1 MKVTLE
7 TKVLKDL
14 TTRAMKGVGKN
25 ESIMRTC
32 WLGIK
37 CEDGVLSMTSWDGEN
52 YLVVSEDKI
61 VCDNFKVTVTAEK
74 FAQLISKTTT
84 DKISLEL
91 KDKYLKVK
99 GNGDYK
105 LELPVNDE
113 GELDNYPE
121 IVFDTKKKSA
131 LTKIK
136 LSSVVW
142 AIEGNKISLAKTPE
156 VPHLMCYYFGD
167 EVLTTN
173 NTTAAMSSI
182 NVFGNPIMLKSEL
195 VNLIATMENEEINVY
210 TDKEK
215 ILFETP
221 KTKILGYFN
230 EGKEEFEENIK
241 DALKQLFD
249 EPSPASCSVETDKLL
264 GILDRIMLFVKTK
277 EEGIRVL
284 FTKTGIQFYNKENS
298 VNELLPYVTS
308 DNFVSFE
315 VKLQL
320 DVLKDLIS
328 NVCDDKCYIQYGLDG
343 MLKFGKEKRH
353 HLLTV
358 LADEVQV

>member
-32 WLGIK
+32 WIGIK
-37 CEDGVLSMTSWDGEN
+37 CQENTLSMTAWDGEN

-61 VCDNFKVTVTAEK
+61 VCDDFKVTVTAEK
-74 FAQLISKTTT
+74 FAQLVSKTTS
-84 DKISLEL
+84 DKITLEL
-91 KDKYLKVK
+91 KDNYLKVK

-121 IVFDTKKKSA
+121 IVFDTKKKG
-131 LTKIK
+131 TKIK
-136 LSSVVW
+136 LSAIVW

-167 EVLTTN
+167 EVMTTN
-173 NTTAAMSSI
+173 NTTAALSNI
-182 NVFGNPIMLKSEL
+182 NVFGQPIMLKSDL
-195 VNLIATMENEEINVY
+195 VNLVATMENEEITVY
-210 TDKEK
+210 TDKDK
-215 ILFETP
+215 ILFKTP
-221 KTKILGYFN
+221 KTTILGYFN
-230 EGKEEFEENIK
+230 EGKEEFEESIK
-241 DALKQLFD
+241 DQLKQLFD
-249 EPSPASCSVETDKLL
+249 EESPASCSVEKDALL
-264 GILDRIMLFVKTK
+264 GILDRIMLFVKTR

-298 VNELLPYVTS
+298 VNELLPYATS
-308 DNFVSFE
+308 DNFVNFE

-328 NVCDDKCYIQYGLDG
+328 NVCDDKCHIQYGLEG

-358 LADEVQV
+358 LADEVEA

>member
-14 TTRAMKGVGKN
+14 TARVMKGVGKN

-32 WLGIK
+32 WIGIK
-37 CEDGVLSMTSWDGEN
+37 CQENTLSMTAWDGEN

-61 VCDNFKVTVTAEK
+61 VCDDFKVTVTAEK
-74 FAQLISKTTT
+74 FAQLVSKTTS
-84 DKISLEL
+84 DKITLEL
-91 KDKYLKVK
+91 KDNYLKVK

-121 IVFDTKKKSA
+121 IVFDTKKKG
-131 LTKIK
+131 TKIK
-136 LSSVVW
+136 LSAIVW

-173 NTTAAMSSI
+173 NTTAALSNI
-182 NVFGNPIMLKSEL
+182 NVFGQPIMLKSDL
-195 VNLIATMENEEINVY
+195 VNLVATMENEEITVY
-210 TDKEK
+210 TDKDK
-215 ILFETP
+215 ILFKTP
-221 KTKILGYFN
+221 KTTILGYFN
-230 EGKEEFEENIK
+230 EGKEEFEEGIK
-241 DALKQLFD
+241 DELKQLFD
-249 EPSPASCSVETDKLL
+249 EESPASCSVEKDALL

-284 FTKTGIQFYNKENS
+284 FTKNGIQFYNKDNS
-298 VNELLPYVTS
+298 VNELLQYATS
-308 DNFVSFE
+308 ENFVSFE

-320 DVLKDLIS
+320 DVLKDLIN
-328 NVCDDKCYIQYGLDG
+328 NVCDEKCYIQYGLDG

-358 LADEVQV
+358 LADEVDA

>member
-14 TTRAMKGVGKN
+14 TARVMKGVGKN

-32 WLGIK
+32 WIGIK
-37 CEDGVLSMTSWDGEN
+37 CQENTLSMTAWDGEN

-61 VCDNFKVTVTAEK
+61 VCDDFKVTVTAEK
-74 FAQLISKTTT
+74 FAQLVSKTTS
-84 DKISLEL
+84 DKITLEL
-91 KDKYLKVK
+91 KDNYLKVK

-121 IVFDTKKKSA
+121 IVFDTKKKG
-131 LTKIK
+131 TKIK
-136 LSSVVW
+136 LSAIVW

-173 NTTAAMSSI
+173 NTTAALSNI
-182 NVFGNPIMLKSEL
+182 NVFGQPIMLKADL
-195 VNLIATMENEEINVY
+195 VNLVATMENEEITVY
-210 TDKEK
+210 TDKDK
-215 ILFETP
+215 ILFKTP
-221 KTKILGYFN
+221 KTTILGYFN
-230 EGKEEFEENIK
+230 EGKEEFEEGIK
-241 DALKQLFD
+241 DELKQLFD
-249 EPSPASCSVETDKLL
+249 EESPASCSVEKDALL

-284 FTKTGIQFYNKENS
+284 FTKTGIQFYNKDNS
-298 VNELLPYVTS
+298 VNELLQYATS
-308 DNFVSFE
+308 ENFVSFE

-320 DVLKDLIS
+320 DVLKDLIN

-358 LADEVQV
+358 LADEVDA

>member
-14 TTRAMKGVGKN
+14 TARVMKGVGRN

-32 WLGIK
+32 WIGIK
-37 CEDGVLSMTSWDGEN
+37 CQENTLSMTAWDGEN

-61 VCDNFKVTVTAEK
+61 VCDDFKVTVTAEK
-74 FAQLISKTTT
+74 FAQLVSKTTT
-84 DKISLEL
+84 DKITLEL
-91 KDKYLKVK
+91 KDNYLKVK

-121 IVFDTKKKSA
+121 IVFDTKKKG
-131 LTKIK
+131 TKIK
-136 LSSVVW
+136 LSAIVW

-173 NTTAAMSSI
+173 NTTAALSNI
-182 NVFGNPIMLKSEL
+182 NVFGQPIMLKADL
-195 VNLIATMENEEINVY
+195 VNLVATMENEEITVY
-210 TDKEK
+210 TDKDK
-215 ILFETP
+215 ILFKTP
-221 KTKILGYFN
+221 KTTILGYFN
-230 EGKEEFEENIK
+230 EGKEEFEEGIK
-241 DALKQLFD
+241 DELKQLFD
-249 EPSPASCSVETDKLL
+249 EESPASCSVEKDALL

-284 FTKTGIQFYNKENS
+284 FTKNGIQFYNKDNS
-298 VNELLPYVTS
+298 VNELLQYATS
-308 DNFVSFE
+308 ENFVSFE

-320 DVLKDLIS
+320 DVLKDLIN

-358 LADEVQV
+358 LADEVDA

>member
-14 TTRAMKGVGKN
+14 TSRVMKGVGKN

-32 WLGIK
+32 WIGIK
-37 CEDGVLSMTSWDGEN
+37 CQSNTLSMTAWDGEN

-61 VCDNFKVTVTAEK
+61 VCDDFKVTVTAEK
-74 FAQLISKTTT
+74 FAQLISKTTAEKVT
-84 DKISLEL
+84 LEL
-91 KDKYLKVK
+91 KDNYLKIK

-121 IVFDTKKKSA
+121 IVFDTKKKG
-131 LTKIK
+131 TKIK
-136 LSSVVW
+136 LSAIIW

-173 NTTAAMSSI
+173 NTTAALSNI
-182 NVFGNPIMLKSEL
+182 NVFGTPIMLKSDL
-195 VNLIATMENEEINVY
+195 VNLVATMENEEIMVY
-210 TDKEK
+210 TDKDK
-215 ILFETP
+215 ILFKTP
-221 KTKILGYFN
+221 KTTILGYFD
-230 EGKEEFEENIK
+230 EGKAEFEDSIK
-241 DALKQLFD
+241 DELKQLFD
-249 EPSPASCSVETDKLL
+249 EESPSSCTVDKDQLI

-298 VNELLPYVTS
+298 VNEILPYLTS
-308 DNFVSFE
+308 ENFASFE

-320 DVLKDLIS
+320 DVLKDLIN
-328 NVCDDKCYIQYGLDG
+328 NVCDEKCYIQYGLEG
-343 MLKFGKEKRH
+343 MLKFGKEKRL

-358 LADEVQV
+358 LADEVNA